1 MTLMVQAPAWV
12 TTPSTVVEG
21 SLLTTI
27 FAHLDRACDQLA
39 LDDGL
44 LAILR
49 QPERELTVAL
59 PIIRDDETIS
69 VYTGYRV
76 QHSSARGPCK
86 GGLRFHP
93 SINLE
98 EVRALA
104 MLMTLKCAVANLPF
118 GGAKGG
124 VVVEPASL
132 SESEL
137 RRLTRRYAAMILPI
151 LGGKRDILAPDIN
164 TNEQTMTWIVDT
176 ISMLQDQAMPEIATG
191 KPISL
196 GGSPGRSEATGRGIA
211 IAAVEMLGRQG
222 CDPRA
227 VRVAVQG
234 FGKVGSAVA
243 NILAQE
249 YGCKLVAVS
258 DVSGGLYNPYGL
270 DLPALTEYVRH
281 NPGLLL
287 SECSADGQA
296 DSITNAELFTLDV
309 DVLIPAAIENQ
320 LTTKNAHQL
329 RASLI
334 VEGAN
339 GPTTFEAEAILRERA
354 IPIVP
359 DILANAGG
367 VICSYFEWVQ
377 GLQWFF
383 WDVAEVR
390 KQLAKMMEQ
399 AFNEVWSLSSERNLD
414 LRTAAYR
421 LAVHRVAEAIQQRGL
436 FP

>member
-1 MTLMVQAPAWV
+1 MVTIQTPAWV
-12 TTPSTVVEG
+12 TAPSMVVG
-21 SLLTTI
+21 SSLLATI
-27 FAHLDRACDQLA
+27 FAHFDRACDRLA

-44 LAILR
+44 RAILR
-49 QPERELTVAL
+49 QPERELTVAA

-93 SINLE
+93 TMNLE

-104 MLMTLKCAVANLPF
+104 MLMTLKCAAANLPF

-124 VVVEPASL
+124 IVVEPATL
-132 SESEL
+132 SEGEL

-164 TNEQTMTWIVDT
+164 TNEQTMAWIMDT
-176 ISMLQDQAMPEIATG
+176 ISMLQDQATPEIATG
-191 KPISL
+191 KPITL
-196 GGSPGRSEATGRGIA
+196 GGSPGRREATGRGVA
-211 IAAVEMLGRQG
+211 ITAVEMLGRQG
-222 CDPRA
+222 YDPRA

-234 FGKVGSAVA
+234 FGKVGSYAA
-243 NILAQE
+243 SILAEE
-249 YGCKLVAVS
+249 YGCKIVAVS
-258 DVSGGLYNPYGL
+258 DVSGGLYNSCGL
-270 DLPALTEYVRH
+270 DLPALTEYIRH

-287 SECSADGQA
+287 SEYHASSQA
-296 DSITNAELFTLDV
+296 DLITNAELLTLDV

-320 LTTKNAHQL
+320 LTAKNADQIH
-329 RASLI
+329 AGLI
-334 VEGAN
+334 VEAAN
-339 GPTTFEAEAILRERA
+339 GPTTFEAEIILRERG

-367 VICSYFEWVQ
+367 VTCSYFEWVQ

-383 WDVAEVR
+383 WDMAEVR
-390 KQLAKMMEQ
+390 KQLAKMMKQ
-399 AFNEVWSLSSERNLD
+399 AFNEVWSLASQQSLD
-414 LRTAAYR
+414 LRAAAYQ
-421 LAVHRVAEAIQQRGL
+421 LAVQRVAEAVQQRGL

>member
-1 MTLMVQAPAWV
+1 MTLMIQAPAWV
-12 TTPSTVVEG
+12 TTPSKIVESG
-21 SLLTTI
+21 LLTTI
-27 FAHLDRACDQLA
+27 FAHFDRACDQLA

-44 LAILR
+44 RAILR

-196 GGSPGRSEATGRGIA
+196 GGSPGRSEAMGRGIA

-227 VRVAVQG
+227 VR
-234 FGKVGSAVA
+234 
-243 NILAQE
+243 
-249 YGCKLVAVS
+249 VAVS

-287 SECSADGQA
+287 SESSADGQA
-296 DSITNAELFTLDV
+296 DSITNAELLTLDV

-320 LTTKNAHQL
+320 LTARNAHQL
-329 RASLI
+329 RARLI

-390 KQLAKMMEQ
+390 RQLAKMMGQ
-399 AFNEVWSLSSERNLD
+399 TFNEVWSLASERNLD

>member
-1 MTLMVQAPAWV
+1 MVQAPAWV

-44 LAILR
+44 RAILR

-176 ISMLQDQAMPEIATG
+176 ISMLQDQ
-191 KPISL
+191 
-196 GGSPGRSEATGRGIA
+196 
-211 IAAVEMLGRQG
+211 GRQG

-249 YGCKLVAVS
+249 YGCKIVAVS
-258 DVSGGLYNPYGL
+258 DVSGGLYNPNGL
-270 DLPALTEYVRH
+270 DLPALTEYIRH

-287 SECSADGQA
+287 SEYSADGQA
-296 DSITNAELFTLDV
+296 SSITNAELLTLDV

-320 LTTKNAHQL
+320 LTAENANQI

-339 GPTTFEAEAILRERA
+339 GPTTFEAEAILRERGIA
-354 IPIVP
+354 IVP

-377 GLQWFF
+377 GRQWFF

-390 KQLAKMMEQ
+390 RQLAKMMGQ
-399 AFNEVWSLSSERNLD
+399 TFNEVWSLASERNLD

>member
-1 MTLMVQAPAWV
+1 MTLMIQAPAWV

-27 FAHLDRACDQLA
+27 FTHLDRACDQLA
-39 LDDGL
+39 LDNGL
-44 LAILR
+44 RAILR

-93 SINLE
+93 NVNLE

-104 MLMTLKCAVANLPF
+104 MLMTLKCAVANLPL

-124 VVVEPASL
+124 VGVEPATL

-164 TNEQTMTWIVDT
+164 TNEQTMGWIMDT

-191 KPISL
+191 KPMTL
-196 GGSPGRSEATGRGIA
+196 GGSPGRREATGRGIA
-211 IAAVEMLGRQG
+211 IAAVEMLRPQG
-222 CDPRA
+222 YDPRA

-234 FGKVGSAVA
+234 FGKVGSSVA

-249 YGCKLVAVS
+249 YGCKIVAVS
-258 DVSGGLYNPYGL
+258 DVSGGLYNPCGL
-270 DLPALTEYVRH
+270 DLPALIDYVHH

-287 SECSADGQA
+287 SGYSTDCQA
-296 DSITNAELFTLDV
+296 DSITNAELLTLDV
-309 DVLIPAAIENQ
+309 DVLIPVAIENQ
-320 LTTKNAHQL
+320 LTPRT
-329 RASLI
+329 
-334 VEGAN
+334 
-339 GPTTFEAEAILRERA
+339 
-354 IPIVP
+354 PIRFAP
-359 DILANAGG
+359 A
-367 VICSYFEWVQ
+367 
-377 GLQWFF
+377 
-383 WDVAEVR
+383 
-390 KQLAKMMEQ
+390 
-399 AFNEVWSLSSERNLD
+399 
-414 LRTAAYR
+414 
-421 LAVHRVAEAIQQRGL
+421 
-436 FP
+436 

>member
-1 MTLMVQAPAWV
+1 MALMLKTPAWV
-12 TTPSTVVEG
+12 TTPSTVVES
-21 SLLTTI
+21 SLLNTI
-27 FAHLDRACDQLA
+27 LAHFDRACGRLA

-44 LAILR
+44 RAILR

-76 QHSSARGPCK
+76 QHSSARGPCQ

-93 SINLE
+93 NINLE

-164 TNEQTMTWIVDT
+164 TNERTMTWIMDT

-191 KPISL
+191 KPITL
-196 GGSPGRSEATGRGIA
+196 GGSPGRREATGRGIA
-211 IAAVEMLGRQG
+211 IATVEMLGRQG
-222 CDPRA
+222 RDPRA

-234 FGKVGSAVA
+234 FGKVGSSVA
-243 NILAQE
+243 NILVQE

-258 DVSGGLYNPYGL
+258 DVSGGLYNPRGL
-270 DLPALTEYVRH
+270 DLPALTKYIRH
-281 NPGLLL
+281 TPDLLL
-287 SECSADGQA
+287 SEYSADCQA
-296 DSITNAELFTLDV
+296 DPITNAELLTLDV
-309 DVLIPAAIENQ
+309 DALIPAAIENQ
-320 LTTKNAHQL
+320 LTAKNANQI
-329 RASLI
+329 RAGLI

-339 GPTTFEAEAILRERA
+339 GPTTFEAEAILQERG

-377 GLQWFF
+377 GRQWFF
-383 WDVAEVR
+383 WDLAEVR
-390 KQLAKMMEQ
+390 KQLAKMMGQ
-399 AFNEVWSLSSERNLD
+399 AFNEVWSLAGEQDLD
-414 LRTAAYR
+414 LRAAAYR
-421 LAVHRVAEAIQQRGL
+421 LAVRRVAEAIQQRGL